1 MARYTWLTA
10 LLCLLS
16 GCTGIPEGVSTIKQF
31 QVEAYMGTWYEIARL
46 DHSFERGLEQ
56 VSARYELQ
64 EDGTVKVTNRGF
76 EPQEGKWKEAIGK
89 AKLNGEPGEGRLKVS
104 FFGPFYGAYNI
115 LELGQAYDYAVI
127 CGPDRDYLWILAR
140 TPTLPTTT
148 LEPILDRLKSMGF
161 ATEQLIFVRQMPQ

>member
-56 VSARYELQ
+56 VSAHYELQ

-148 LEPILDRLKSMGF
+148 LEPILGRLKAMGF
-161 ATEQLIFVRQMPQ
+161 ATEQLIFVRQK

>member
-1 MARYTWLTA
+1 MRLYPWLTA
-10 LLCLLS
+10 LLCLLG

-64 EDGTVKVTNRGF
+64 ADGTVKVTNRGF
-76 EPQEGKWKEAIGK
+76 DPQEGEWQEAIGK

-127 CGPDRDYLWILAR
+127 CGPDREYLWILAR
-140 TPTLPTTT
+140 TPTLPATT
-148 LEPILDRLKSMGF
+148 LEPILARLKAMGF
-161 ATEQLIFVRQMPQ
+161 ATEQLILVRQKP